1 MKDFYVLRNKYLA
14 YGLAFCGFNYRQYTN
29 NEGRTVYSF
38 KNSDK
43 LQETIQY
50 LLNVRNSK

>member
-1 MKDFYVLRNKYLA
+1 MKNFYVLRNKYLA

-38 KNSDK
+38 ENSDK

-50 LLNVRNSK
+50 LLNVRNNK